1 VLLVVELLDVPE
13 GLMKAI
19 SNAAM
24 ALANKIAAIA
34 EKNAQSGRHEQ
45 EQQ

>member
-1 VLLVVELLDVPE
+1 MILVVELLDMPD

-24 ALANKIAAIA
+24 ALANKIATIA

-45 EQQ
+45 Q